1 MGTFNVVLPWDH
13 SKSDVTFQTEDNLLE
28 EPKASLNFFCWELF
42 DYGLDMKMKLST
54 YIKEI
59 RLRQASIRKIK
70 RLNTHMSFMLGSQ
83 FSCLTNLETR
93 FQIVVDKL
101 VLYKKIKCYNAK
113 EILIEDEEDVDYIHF
128 VKARP
133 GRLFKHELEALKHKF
148 ELPSLDGYAI
158 KKFYGLQACSSRLEP
173 KEKPPID
180 AYHHEVE
187 CFYQTLNHFF
197 FTQETPFNMI
207 YTSIVILFISNKLP
221 LLEG

>member
-1 MGTFNVVLPWDH
+1 MGTFYH
-13 SKSDVTFQTEDNLLE
+13 SKSNLEEPEDILLE

-148 ELPSLDGYAI
+148 GLTSL
-158 KKFYGLQACSSRLEP
+158 YGLP
-173 KEKPPID
+173 
-180 AYHHEVE
+180 
-187 CFYQTLNHFF
+187 
-197 FTQETPFNMI
+197 
-207 YTSIVILFISNKLP
+207 YTYSTNYMSIVLAWNIKRNNLMMPMIIKLYVVIKF
-221 LLEG
+221 